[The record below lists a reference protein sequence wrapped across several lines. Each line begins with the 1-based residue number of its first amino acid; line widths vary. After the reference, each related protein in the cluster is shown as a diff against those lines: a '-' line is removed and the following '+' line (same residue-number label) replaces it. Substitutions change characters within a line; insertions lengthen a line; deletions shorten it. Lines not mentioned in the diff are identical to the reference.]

1 MFVFNLISRKKARV
15 HCIANI
21 YLKVT
26 YRIRWPW
33 LANVLAL
40 PLFSQRYY
48 CVVSTSKIGYL
59 FSPHLNFIYYFH
71 AQMRCMIC
79 FGQLNLYLCIIFD
92 LVVRFFTLS
101 LSLALSLFLN
111 TILAPVFRFQN
122 IRQNGIDFVRIE
134 LSENHP
140 KEIPKKLI

>member
-1 MFVFNLISRKKARV
+1 MCWLCRCFRNDIIV
-15 HCIANI
+15 
-21 YLKVT
+21 
-26 YRIRWPW
+26 W
-33 LANVLAL
+33 LALAKSDTYFR
-40 PLFSQRYY
+40 PIWIS
-48 CVVSTSKIGYL
+48 STL
-59 FSPHLNFIYYFH
+59 YYFH

-92 LVVRFFTLS
+92 LVVRFFALS